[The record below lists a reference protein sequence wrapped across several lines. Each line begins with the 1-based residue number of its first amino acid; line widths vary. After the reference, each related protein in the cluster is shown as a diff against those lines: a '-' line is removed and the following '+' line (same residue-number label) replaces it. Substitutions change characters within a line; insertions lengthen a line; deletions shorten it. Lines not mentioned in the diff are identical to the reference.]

1 MELVEIHLLR
11 TKPLQMFGILL
22 TVNQL
27 HPASFKKRHGA
38 GKSDFRSVRRTGKH
52 RLTVKHT
59 ADLHAVQTAGQF
71 RDTSIQT
78 NVRSQA
84 GAGQNRPSEIQAQ
97 SMFRPGSDAEQR
109 HNPQSHR
116 QTPDS
121 RLRGMPYRAGF
132 WPRICRYGY
141 FRAATQYAGQWQT
154 SKTTRFAETT
164 GKSPCGRPQ
173 SDGPHPNRR

>member
-22 TVNQL
+22 TVNQF

-71 RDTSIQT
+71 QT
-78 NVRSQA
+78 AS
-84 GAGQNRPSEIQAQ
+84 SFILL
-97 SMFRPGSDAEQR
+97 F
-109 HNPQSHR
+109 
-116 QTPDS
+116 
-121 RLRGMPYRAGF
+121 
-132 WPRICRYGY
+132 
-141 FRAATQYAGQWQT
+141 
-154 SKTTRFAETT
+154 
-164 GKSPCGRPQ
+164 
-173 SDGPHPNRR
+173 